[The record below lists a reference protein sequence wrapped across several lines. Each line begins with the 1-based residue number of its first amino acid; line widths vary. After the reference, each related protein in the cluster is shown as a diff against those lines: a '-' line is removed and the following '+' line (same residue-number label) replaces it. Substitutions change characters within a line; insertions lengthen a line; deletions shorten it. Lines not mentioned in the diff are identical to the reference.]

1 MSSDSQVPL
10 STLRV
15 GAFAVVRK
23 IDGTSTFTSR
33 LAALGLSIG
42 SNLEILQNRS
52 RTPLLIRARGT
63 RIALGRGEAEKI
75 LVEPCRNL
83 TEKCHD

>member
-1 MSSDSQVPL
+1 MSADNQVSL
-10 STLRV
+10 SSMRA

-23 IDGTSTFTSR
+23 IEGNNTLTSR

-52 RTPLLIRARGT
+52 RTPMLIRVRGT
-63 RIALGRGEAEKI
+63 RIALGRGEADKI
-75 LVEPCRNL
+75 QVAPCRNL
-83 TEKCHD
+83 TEKCHE